1 MDPTEHDFTHLNRHA
16 TPEAK
21 IACFRSLFRGRT
33 DVYPQ
38 RFESRR
44 TGRAGYSPAC
54 SNEWVRGVCEKPRIK
69 CSNCPNQDW
78 IPVSDRLIRW
88 HLSGK
93 DSSGQPFVMGVYP
106 MLLDETCHFLALDL
120 DGAGWQEDAVALA
133 RVVQKMDLPL
143 ALERSRS
150 GNGAHLWFFFER
162 TIPAIQARRFGAHL
176 LTEAMDTRPEI
187 GLGSYDRMFPNQDTL
202 PRGGFGN
209 LIALPLQKAAR
220 DAGNSAFLDGGLSP
234 LADQWAFL
242 GQIERISYGRLSEI
256 VTLAE
261 RANRVVP
268 VRMPPSDEFSL
279 SPWAAPPSRRSADAG
294 IEISLSKKLEIVFS
308 DKLYIPKAELPP
320 ALRNRMLQLAA
331 FQNPEF
337 YKAQAMRL
345 PTYDKP
351 RVIACTEDHPEHI
364 ALPRGCLDALKALL
378 RRNKVRYRIKDLR
391 VVGSPL
397 GVSFSGAL
405 RPEQTSAAK
414 TLLAHETGVLAAT
427 TAFGKT
433 VLAAW
438 MIAERRVNTLILV
451 HRQQLMEQW
460 VERLSEFL
468 DFPKKSIGRLGG
480 GRRKLRGRIDV
491 ALIQSLV
498 RKDVVDDRVAD
509 YGHLIIDE
517 CHHLSAQSFER
528 AVSRAKAKYV
538 LGLSATVQR
547 KDGHHPII
555 FMQCGPIRHR
565 VDAKDQAK
573 ARPFRHHVI
582 VRPTGFRQL
591 GKPED
596 DARFEYQKLCQ
607 ELMEDR
613 SRNRLICAD
622 VGAAIKAGRQP
633 MVLTERTEHLDILR
647 GELQALGI
655 ASVTLQGGMGKRR
668 RSAAMQD
675 LSHSGTVLLATGRYV
690 GEGFDCSR
698 LDTLF
703 VTMPV
708 SWRGTVAQYVGR
720 LHRLHDGKQVVQVY
734 DYADLDVPMLERM
747 FDKRCAGYEAVGY
760 SILLPASALPGWP
773 QSVPLPVDPVW
784 KRDYAA
790 SVKRLILDGV
800 DDPLAQLFVH
810 AATPDQKA
818 NRARSASEA
827 FLHKRLETLEATQG
841 RFVLNVELP
850 VPFNQRGSM
859 EVDFLC
865 EPAKLVI
872 ELDGT
877 QHLQDE
883 AAWRSDRRKDALLQ
897 THGYFVLRF
906 LTTDL
911 AKDLDAVLD
920 SILSVLAHCE
930 GRAMMGSDRREDQLT
945 GLGQANVLIQQER
958 D

>member
-1 MDPTEHDFTHLNRHA
+1 
-16 TPEAK
+16 
-21 IACFRSLFRGRT
+21 
-33 DVYPQ
+33 
-38 RFESRR
+38 
-44 TGRAGYSPAC
+44 
-54 SNEWVRGVCEKPRIK
+54 
-69 CSNCPNQDW
+69 
-78 IPVSDRLIRW
+78 
-88 HLSGK
+88 
-93 DSSGQPFVMGVYP
+93 
-106 MLLDETCHFLALDL
+106 MLLDESCHFLAIDL
-120 DGAGWQEDAVALA
+120 DGEGWQDDALA
-133 RVVQKMDLPL
+133 LVDVLQKLELPV

-150 GNGAHLWFFFER
+150 GQGAHIWFFFEQAV
-162 TIPAIQARRFGAHL
+162 PAMQARRFGAHL
-176 LTEAMDTRPEI
+176 LTEAMDERPEI

-220 DAGNSAFLDGGLSP
+220 NLGHSTFLDNTLEP
-234 LADQWAFL
+234 FADQWAFL
-242 GQIERISYGRLSEI
+242 GGIQSIKPERLTEI
-256 VTLAE
+256 VAQAE
-261 RANRVVP
+261 QTNRIVP
-268 VRMPPSDEFSL
+268 VRIPPTDEFAL
-279 SPWAAPPSRRSADAG
+279 TPWKATPSRRSANCVIDSSMIGRLA
-294 IEISLSKKLEIVFS
+294 IVFS

-320 ALRNRMLQLAA
+320 VLCNRILQLAA

-351 RVIACTEDHPEHI
+351 RVIACAEMHPKHI
-364 ALPRGCLDALKALL
+364 ALPRGCLDDLKALL
-378 RRNKVRYRIKDLR
+378 RKHKVSYRIEDLR
-391 VVGSPL
+391 VTGNAL
-397 GVSFSGAL
+397 RVSFSGRL
-405 RPEQTSAAK
+405 RPEQSAAAEA
-414 TLLAHETGVLAAT
+414 LLGHDIGVLAAT

-438 MIAERRVNTLILV
+438 MIAKRGVNTLILV

-460 VERLSEFL
+460 VERLAEFL
-468 DFPKKSIGRLGG
+468 NFPEKSIGRLGG
-480 GRRKLRGRIDV
+480 GRRKLRGQIDV
-491 ALIQSLV
+491 ALIQSMV
-498 RKDVVDDRVAD
+498 RKDVVDDRIAD

-528 AVSRAKAKYV
+528 AVSRAKAKHV

-565 VDAKDQAK
+565 VGAKDQAK

-591 GKPED
+591 GEPEE

-607 ELMEDR
+607 SLMEDR
-613 SRNRLICAD
+613 QRNRLIGGD
-622 VGAAIKAGRQP
+622 VAAAVTAGRQS
-633 MVLTERTEHLDILR
+633 MVLTERTEHLAILR
-647 GELQALGI
+647 DELETQGI
-655 ASVTLQGGMGKRR
+655 ESVTLQGGMGKRQR
-668 RSAAMQD
+668 LESMANLHDRA
-675 LSHSGTVLLATGRYV
+675 TVILATGRYV

-720 LHRLHDGKQVVQVY
+720 LHRLHAGKQVVQVY
-734 DYADLDVPMLERM
+734 DYADLEVPMLGRM
-747 FDKRCAGYEAVGY
+747 FDKRCTGYEAAGY

-773 QSVPLPVDPVW
+773 QSVPLPVDPAW

-800 DDPLAQLFVH
+800 DDPLAKLFVH
-810 AATPDQKA
+810 AAMPASDA

-827 FLHKRLETLEATQG
+827 FLFKRLETLEATRG
-841 RFVLNVELP
+841 RFVLNAELSI
-850 VPFNQRGSM
+850 PFNQRGTM

-865 EPAKLVI
+865 ERVKLVI

-883 AAWRSDRRKDALLQ
+883 DAWRSDRRKDALLQ

-920 SILSVLAHCE
+920 AVLATLAHCE
-930 GRAMMGSDRREDQLT
+930 LEARQ
-945 GLGQANVLIQQER
+945 
-958 D
+958 

>member
-1 MDPTEHDFTHLNRHA
+1 MHREHDFSKLNRHSP
-16 TPEAK
+16 PEEK
-21 IACFRSLFRGRT
+21 IACFRSLFRGRK
-33 DVYPQ
+33 DVSPQ

-106 MLLDETCHFLALDL
+106 MLLDESCHFLALDL
-120 DGAGWQEDAVALA
+120 DGEGWQKDAAALVK
-133 RVVQKMDLPL
+133 VVRGFDLPV

-150 GNGAHLWFFFER
+150 GNGAHLWFFFEQAV
-162 TIPAIQARRFGAHL
+162 PAIQARRFGAHL
-176 LTEAMDTRPEI
+176 LTEAMDRRPEI
-187 GLGSYDRMFPNQDTL
+187 GLSSYDRMFPNQDTL

-209 LIALPLQKAAR
+209 LIALPLQKSAR
-220 DAGNSAFLDGGLSP
+220 EAGHSAFVDDDLSP
-234 LADQWAFL
+234 FRDQWAFL
-242 GQIERISYGRLSEI
+242 GGLQRIKPVRLTEI
-256 VTLAE
+256 VTEAE
-261 RANRVVP
+261 RTNRIVP
-268 VRMPPSDEFSL
+268 VKMPPSDEFSL
-279 SPWAAPPSRRSADAG
+279 TPWKASPSRRRTDPV
-294 IEISLSKKLEIVFS
+294 IDTSKLDKLEIVFS
-308 DKLYIPKAELPP
+308 DKLYIPKTNLPP
-320 ALRNRMLQLAA
+320 ALRNRILHLAA

-351 RVIACTEDHPEHI
+351 RVIACAEAHPGHI
-364 ALPRGCLDALKALL
+364 ALPRGCLDELKTLF
-378 RRNKVRYRIKDLR
+378 RRQKVRYRIKDLR
-391 VVGSPL
+391 AAGTPL
-397 GVSFSGAL
+397 EVSFTGRL
-405 RPEQTSAAK
+405 RPEQIPAAGA
-414 TLLAHETGVLAAT
+414 LLQHETGVLAAT

-438 MIAERRVNTLILV
+438 MIAERGVNTLILV

-468 DFPKKSIGRLGG
+468 DFPEKSIGRLGG
-480 GRRKLRGRIDV
+480 GRRKLRGQIDV

-498 RKDVVDDRVAD
+498 RKDVVDDRIAD

-565 VDAKDQAK
+565 VDAKGQAE

-582 VRPTGFRQL
+582 VRPTGFRPL
-591 GKPED
+591 GEPEE

-607 ELMEDR
+607 GLMEDR
-613 SRNRLICAD
+613 PRNRLICAD
-622 VGAAIKAGRQP
+622 VAAAVEAGRQP
-633 MVLTERTEHLDILR
+633 LVLTERTEHLAVLR
-647 GELQALGI
+647 KELERMGI
-655 ASVTLQGGMGKRR
+655 DSVSLQGGMGKKQRQE
-668 RSAAMQD
+668 SMTNLD
-675 LSHSGTVLLATGRYV
+675 NGPTVILATGRYV

-703 VTMPV
+703 ITMPV

-734 DYADLDVPMLERM
+734 DYADLNVPMLERM

-773 QSVPLPVDPVW
+773 QGVPLPVDPVW

-800 DDPLAQLFVH
+800 DDPLAHLFVH
-810 AATPDQKA
+810 AATPDQDPV
-818 NRARSASEA
+818 RARSASEA
-827 FLHKRLETLEATQG
+827 FLFKRLETLNATKG
-841 RFVLNVELP
+841 RFKLNTELP
-850 VPFNQRGSM
+850 IPFNQRGGM

-865 EPAKLVI
+865 DSAKLVI
-872 ELDGT
+872 ELDGA

-883 AAWRSDRRKDALLQ
+883 AAWRLDRNKDALLQ

-906 LTTDL
+906 LTTEL
-911 AKDLDAVLD
+911 SKDLDYVLD
-920 SILSVLAHCE
+920 SILATLAHC
-930 GRAMMGSDRREDQLT
+930 DRKASRSKLFPSTQSE
-945 GLGQANVLIQQER
+945 
-958 D
+958 